1 MAPLVMCPKGPEV
14 GDACAPATGRV
25 VLDTNIV
32 LDLFV
37 FADPA
42 TTSVRA
48 GLEVGTLQWHATA
61 AMRDEL
67 ARVLAYPQIVRR
79 LTFYT
84 RTAEQVLAAFDRH
97 AQLCAVPAKAPWTC
111 KDADDQKFIDLAVA
125 LSHCTLLSK
134 DQAVLCMRRRLATA
148 DVIVSPSWAESGG
161 ASA

>member
-1 MAPLVMCPKGPEV
+1 MGGP
-14 GDACAPATGRV
+14 CAPAVGQV

-37 FADPA
+37 FSDPA
-42 TTSVRA
+42 TAPLRA
-48 GLEVGTLQWHATA
+48 GLEAGTLLWHATG
-61 AMRDEL
+61 AMREEL

-97 AQLCAVPAKAPWTC
+97 AQLSAVPTKAPWTC

-125 LSHCTLLSK
+125 LSHCSLLSK

-148 DVIVSPSWAESGG
+148 DVMVRSAWAEAGD

>member
-1 MAPLVMCPKGPEV
+1 MGEP
-14 GDACAPATGRV
+14 CAPAVGQV

-42 TTSVRA
+42 TASLRA
-48 GLEVGTLQWHATA
+48 GLEAGTLRWHATG
-61 AMRDEL
+61 AMREEL

-97 AQLCAVPAKAPWTC
+97 AQLSAVPTKAPWTC

-125 LSHCTLLSK
+125 LSHCILLSK

-148 DVIVSPSWAESGG
+148 DVMVGPVWAETGG
-161 ASA
+161 VSA